1 MGKVKLKITFTKES
15 VEDFLEAK
23 HKFKFEDDDP
33 KLVDNLLKELEYVYT
48 SEYNLCSEANKEFS
62 LALEG
67 MKSRKLDDSLETD
80 LNKIAKELENRFFRD
95 QDGESMLRNNIGI
108 KIKI

>member
-1 MGKVKLKITFTKES
+1 
-15 VEDFLEAK
+15 
-23 HKFKFEDDDP
+23 
-33 KLVDNLLKELEYVYT
+33 
-48 SEYNLCSEANKEFS
+48 
-62 LALEG
+62 
-67 MKSRKLDDSLETD
+67 MKGRKLDDSLETD